1 MTSARREAARK
12 GSPPRREWRASRR
25 IPIAAAGAAIL
36 AAALICFVSFPAV
49 AFAPPPTPD
58 RPDVLLITVDTLRPD
73 ALGWVSG
80 KNATPA
86 IDALALAGIRFRSAV
101 APVPLTLPSHVSLL
115 TGMLPRRHGV
125 RDNGQVV
132 AKNQA
137 TLARIL
143 ATHGYATAAFVSGFP
158 LRRTFGLDAGFD
170 TYDDRLTAG
179 AEGGLERPATE
190 TTAAALAWIARAKSP
205 WFVWVHYY
213 DPHEPYAPP
222 RQFLRPG
229 PRGAYDGEVAYV
241 DSAIAQLLHGIPAVA
256 ARGRITVLAGDHG
269 ESLGE
274 HGEIGHGFFLYD
286 TTVLVP
292 MVFHAPGR
300 LAPREEAAPARL
312 IDVTPTLLDML
323 GLPPIAGASGQTLV
337 PLFSGK
343 TKEAGRAYLET
354 REPWIAYGW
363 SPLSAMREAR
373 WKLVQAPRPELYDLA
388 TDPGERENVLARNR
402 EKTVALVRELRAV
415 EGAPAANARSSAN
428 VEAIGRLRSL
438 GYLGAGSTAR
448 APGRDLADPK
458 DRVELRNKL
467 LDGEVLFRR
476 GAFDGAIAAFAA
488 VRARDPGNRYAL
500 LRMGIAL
507 VRKGDARAAIEP
519 LEEAVR
525 RDPEQAESR
534 FALADALTRSGE
546 LARAAPQWMEA
557 ARLQPRRVAAWSNL
571 GTTLGR
577 QGKLREAVEA
587 FSQAVLLDPS
597 NPLLVANLA
606 FAERASGRDREAL
619 SHLLKA
625 ASLSTPD
632 RFPYPASLGLLLAK
646 SGSPDEALQWLRRS
660 DPREPE
666 FGEAQLER
674 ARLEVAG
681 GDLVAARKA
690 LSLSLAAQP
699 RLRARAEADPALQRI
714 LR

>member
-1 MTSARREAARK
+1 MTS
-12 GSPPRREWRASRR
+12 PRRKEARSGSRTGPESLR
-25 IPIAAAGAAIL
+25 IRIAAAAAAVL
-36 AAALICFVSFPAV
+36 AAAWICGVSFPAL
-49 AFAPPPTPD
+49 AIPLAE

-86 IDALALAGIRFRSAV
+86 IDALALQGIRFRSAV

-115 TGMLPRRHGV
+115 TGLLPRRHGV

-132 AKNQA
+132 AKNQT
-137 TLARIL
+137 TLAKIL
-143 ATHGYATAAFVSGFP
+143 GKRGYATGAFVSGFP

-179 AEGGLERPATE
+179 AEGGVERPAAE

-205 WFVWVHYY
+205 WFLWVHYY

-241 DSAIAQLLHGIPAVA
+241 DSAIAQLLRGIPAA
-256 ARGRITVLAGDHG
+256 APRGRITVLAGDHG

-286 TTVLVP
+286 TTILVP

-300 LAPREEAAPARL
+300 LVPREEAAPARL
-312 IDVTPTLLDML
+312 IDVAPTLLDML

-337 PLFSGK
+337 PLFAGR

-373 WKLVQAPRPELYDLA
+373 WKLIQAPRPELYDLA
-388 TDPGERENVLARNR
+388 ADPGERENVLARNR
-402 EKTVALVRELRAV
+402 EKTVALVRELRAA
-415 EGAPAANARSSAN
+415 EGAPAADARSSGDA
-428 VEAIGRLRSL
+428 EAITRLRSL

-458 DRVELRNKL
+458 DRIELRNKL
-467 LDGEVLFRR
+467 LEGEVLLRR
-476 GAFDGAIAAFAA
+476 GAFDAAIAAFAV
-488 VRARDPGNRYAL
+488 VRERDPGNPFAL

-507 VRKGDARAAIEP
+507 LRKGDARAAVEP

-546 LARAAPQWMEA
+546 LARAVPQWMEA

-571 GTTLGR
+571 GTALGR
-577 QGKLREAVEA
+577 QGKLLEAIA
-587 FSQAVLLDPS
+587 
-597 NPLLVANLA
+597 A
-606 FAERASGRDREAL
+606 FAEAVRLEPADPLLLTNLAAAERAAKKDAEAL
-619 SHLLKA
+619 THLKKA
-625 ASLSTPD
+625 AALSPPE
-632 RFPYPASLGLLLAK
+632 RFAMPSTLGLLLARA
-646 SGSPDEALQWLRRS
+646 GSRVEALPWLRRGN
-660 DPREPE
+660 PRESDFADARFE
-666 FGEAQLER
+666 LARIEMSSGET
-674 ARLEVAG
+674 
-681 GDLVAARKA
+681 DAARRD
-690 LSLSLAAQP
+690 LSAALAAQP
-699 RLRARAEADPALQRI
+699 ALATRARIDPQLAPL